1 MIAVVNKLLRQL
13 GFLDVDDAPRR
24 RNRAQQDAR
33 QAFRLGDFRLE
44 YGIDDG
50 LRFFR
55 EVRNPGLKR
64 TPVIAVSGDSKERE
78 RGHSKKAGMEAY
90 LVEPF
95 EAETLKAKIET
106 ALAARTAA
114 Y

>member
-1 MIAVVNKLLRQL
+1 
-13 GFLDVDDAPRR
+13 
-24 RNRAQQDAR
+24 
-33 QAFRLGDFRLE
+33 
-44 YGIDDG
+44 
-50 LRFFR
+50 
-55 EVRNPGLKR
+55 LKR

-78 RGHSKKAGMEAY
+78 RGRSKKAGMEAY